1 MISVLIADDHQLF
14 RQGLASML
22 KAFSQLKV
30 VGQAAHGAEA
40 LEMIAEYPPDV
51 LLLDIE
57 MPEVDG
63 FMVLKKLRKSNLNT
77 KVLVLTMHHSATF
90 IKNIVAAGADGYLK
104 KDSDQEVLLN
114 AIEQVHK
121 TGAYYPPD
129 TTHLVLE
136 SLKEK
141 NKPVEVTP
149 REKEV
154 ILLIV
159 EGLTTKEIAER
170 LYISKNTVESH
181 RQNILLKLEV
191 KNSAELVKYALQ
203 KGWV

>member
-40 LEMIAEYPPDV
+40 LELIAEYLPDV
-51 LLLDIE
+51 VLLDIE

-90 IKNIVAAGADGYLK
+90 IKNIVNKRIQKVQQWKWCFCL
-104 KDSDQEVLLN
+104 
-114 AIEQVHK
+114 
-121 TGAYYPPD
+121 
-129 TTHLVLE
+129 
-136 SLKEK
+136 SLK
-141 NKPVEVTP
+141 
-149 REKEV
+149 
-154 ILLIV
+154 LHLI
-159 EGLTTKEIAER
+159 
-170 LYISKNTVESH
+170 S
-181 RQNILLKLEV
+181 
-191 KNSAELVKYALQ
+191 
-203 KGWV
+203 